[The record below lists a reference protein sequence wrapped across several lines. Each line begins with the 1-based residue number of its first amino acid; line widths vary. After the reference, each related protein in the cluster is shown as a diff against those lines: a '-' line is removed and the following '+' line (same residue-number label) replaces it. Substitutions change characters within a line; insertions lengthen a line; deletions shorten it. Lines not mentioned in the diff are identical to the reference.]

1 MHMDRLNPKLP
12 VMSDM
17 AKQSAMTVKDI
28 MSPVHASL
36 NQGDTLAAALVL
48 MSEKGLSCLFI
59 CENEIPVGII
69 TEHDIVRVYASQ
81 MGASTQ
87 PDLPVENIMTYEPV
101 CIDVS
106 SPVEDALVIARSRKI
121 RHLAVLDDNEKLVGV
136 VTQNDAIS
144 AYLSSIEV
152 NSKLKADYEAL
163 KLLTLEDSML
173 AAGNRRA
180 LDVDLSHTE
189 ASARR
194 YGKTYSVAMFDVD
207 YFKLYN
213 DCYGHQRGDE
223 ALIKVVELIKTN
235 MREADRI
242 YRYGGEEFLLLMPNT
257 DVRQAYFVCERI
269 RKTIELCRL
278 PHEKSRLG
286 FLSVSVGI
294 ASSCGSAEEIIK
306 NADKALYRA
315 KAGGRNSSEKWAEP
329 LGVSDSH

>member
-1 MHMDRLNPKLP
+1 MDHLTPKSS
-12 VMSDM
+12 VMSDI
-17 AKQSAMTVKDI
+17 AKQSQMTVRDI
-28 MSPVHASL
+28 MSPVNSSL
-36 NQGDTLAAALVL
+36 KQGDPLSSALTL
-48 MSEKGLSCLFI
+48 MSEKRLSCVFI
-59 CENEIPVGII
+59 CENKIPVGII

-81 MGASTQ
+81 MGATTQ
-87 PDLPVENIMTYEPV
+87 PNLPVENVMTYEPI
-101 CIDVS
+101 CINENS
-106 SPVEDALVIARSRKI
+106 SVDDALVIARSRKI
-121 RHLAVLDDNEKLVGV
+121 RHLAVLDDKEKLIGV

-144 AYLSSIEV
+144 AYLNSIEV

-163 KLLTLEDSML
+163 KLLTLEDPML

-294 ASSCGSAEEIIK
+294 AASCGGAEEIIK
-306 NADKALYRA
+306 NADRALYRA
-315 KAGGRNSSEKWAEP
+315 KAGGRNNTEKWVAEIA
-329 LGVSDSH
+329 